1 MIGIIWSSM
10 MILSII
16 CAIST
21 NHVNDLCNSILEGSK
36 QSINIIIIISG
47 SIIFWSGMMKIAQD
61 SKFTKFICKLFSPIL
76 KLLFKDYI
84 DKPEVI
90 EPMCINIVSN
100 LLSLSNAATPSGIE
114 TMKKMKKNELMD
126 LNIMKFLMINISC
139 IQLSPNF
146 LIISRKQFG
155 AQNPYEVLPKIWMC
169 SLIYLLVGIF
179 LINLFSK
186 RLKTERI
193 RKTCLKT

>member
-1 MIGIIWSSM
+1 MIGIIWFSM
-10 MILSII
+10 IISSII
-16 CAIST
+16 CAIFT
-21 NHVNDLCNSILEGSK
+21 NHVNDLCNAILEGSK

-61 SKFTKFICKLFSPIL
+61 SKFTKFVSKIFSPIL

-84 DKPEVI
+84 DKPEII

-114 TMKKMKKNELMD
+114 TMRQMKKFGSID
-126 LNIMKFLMINISC
+126 TNIMKFLMINISC

-155 AQNPYEVLPKIWMC
+155 AQNPYEILPKVWIC
-169 SLIYLLVGIF
+169 SLVYLIIGIL

-186 RLKTERI
+186 KLKPERI